1 MLKSKFVRM
10 VTVALVAV
18 AVVCGVGIRGV
29 DVVWENVG
37 DAAKDFPDV
46 PSNHWAY
53 STIQW
58 AVDNDV
64 VNGYP
69 DGTFRPSQNVSEA
82 EFLVMFIRAFDELPK
97 VTKMTHWADPAYL
110 YAEEK
115 NWPTMGAGSHELR
128 SKAISREQ
136 VAEIIAGANG
146 VNFLGTDAIQYLLNT
161 ELSKGKV
168 DATIDGYKGA
178 DFLTRAE
185 AVQFIKNLKDKGLR
199 ELQNRPELPTP
210 KDQMPKPKDDANL
223 PAKVR
228 EVKAKMEEVVSE
240 KYPGF
245 IVSTVEDGVN
255 ITKGTKGADR
265 LYASLSIATAK
276 GEVDRVIAFRATKDE
291 SIKLAVEML
300 KAVGVP
306 VKDDFFDTLK
316 EAAQTGK
323 ESEHKVGNRELFVRP
338 HPTNAD
344 HITIYIVK

>member
-1 MLKSKFVRM
+1 M
-10 VTVALVAV
+10 VKKTILITVAILCGMLHGAILQPAKAAV
-18 AVVCGVGIRGV
+18 A
-29 DVVWENVG
+29 
-37 DAAKDFPDV
+37 FPDV

-58 AVDNDV
+58 AVDNNV

-69 DGTFRPSQNVSEA
+69 DGTFRPSQQVTEA
-82 EFLVMFIRAFDELPK
+82 EFLTMFIRAFEELPK
-97 VTKMTHWADPAYL
+97 VSKLKHWADPAYL

-185 AVQFIKNLKDKGLR
+185 AVQFIKNLKDKGLH

-245 IVSTVEDGVN
+245 IVSTVENRLN

-265 LYASLSIATAK
+265 LYASFNIATTE
-276 GEVDRVIAFRATKDE
+276 GGVDRVIAFRATKDE

>member
-1 MLKSKFVRM
+1 MFKKTFIIAITL
-10 VTVALVAV
+10 L
-18 AVVCGVGIRGV
+18 CGVLSGAPLQPA
-29 DVVWENVG
+29 E
-37 DAAKDFPDV
+37 AAEAFPDV

-146 VNFLGTDAIQYLLNT
+146 VNFLGADAIQYLLNT
-161 ELSKGKV
+161 ELAKGKT

-185 AVQFIKNLKDKGLR
+185 AVQFIKNAKDKGLGD
-199 ELQNRPELPTP
+199 LKARPELPTP
-210 KDQMPKPKDDANL
+210 KDQMPKPGAGKGGNDANL

-228 EVKAKMEEVVSE
+228 EVKSKMEKVVEDS
-240 KYPGF
+240 YPGYNLSASESG
-245 IVSTVEDGVN
+245 VS
-255 ITKGTKGADR
+255 ITKGEKKSTNLSVSYYVAKKDGELDSIISFKATEDDSLR
-265 LYASLSIATAK
+265 LT
-276 GEVDRVIAFRATKDE
+276 
-291 SIKLAVEML
+291 VEMIQ
-300 KAVGVP
+300 AVGIP

-316 EAAQTGK
+316 EAARTGK
-323 ESEHKVGNRELFVRP
+323 TSEAKIGGYELIIRP
-338 HPTNAD
+338 HPTNAN
-344 HITIYIVK
+344 HITIFIVK

>member
-1 MLKSKFVRM
+1 M
-10 VTVALVAV
+10 VKKTILITVAIL
-18 AVVCGVGIRGV
+18 CGMLHGAILQPAK
-29 DVVWENVG
+29 
-37 DAAKDFPDV
+37 AAEAFPDV

-69 DGTFRPSQNVSEA
+69 DGTFRPSQHVTES

-146 VNFLGTDAIQYLLNT
+146 VNFLGADAIQYLLNT
-161 ELSKGKV
+161 ELAKGKT

-185 AVQFIKNLKDKGLR
+185 AVQFIKNAKDKGL
-199 ELQNRPELPTP
+199 EDLKARPELPTP

-245 IVSTVEDGVN
+245 IVSTVEDRLN

-265 LYASLSIATAK
+265 LYASFNIATAK

-316 EAAQTGK
+316 EAARTGK
-323 ESEHKVGNRELFVRP
+323 KSEHKVGNRELLVSP
-338 HPTNAD
+338 HPTNAN